1 MPTIPDNP
9 LPATP
14 DLAQARS
21 RFGRLLGGVYRQ
33 WRRQVDL
40 SFKDMDLTDA
50 SRMPLLVLYVEE
62 APMRQKDLA
71 EALYLDTSS
80 LVRVLDQL
88 RKKKLVDW
96 SSAPADRRAKYIG
109 LTPQGRRAA
118 AQIVE
123 KSLQIEQAILAE
135 LTPEE
140 LEITRKTLH
149 KISDRF
155 NAMAAE

>member
-1 MPTIPDNP
+1 ME
-9 LPATP
+9 
-14 DLAQARS
+14 
-21 RFGRLLGGVYRQ
+21 
-33 WRRQVDL
+33 
-40 SFKDMDLTDA
+40 LTDA

-88 RKKKLVDW
+88 RQKKLVDW
-96 SSAPADRRAKYIG
+96 SSDPADRRAKYIG

-118 AQIVE
+118 AQILE

-140 LEITRKTLH
+140 LEITRRTLH